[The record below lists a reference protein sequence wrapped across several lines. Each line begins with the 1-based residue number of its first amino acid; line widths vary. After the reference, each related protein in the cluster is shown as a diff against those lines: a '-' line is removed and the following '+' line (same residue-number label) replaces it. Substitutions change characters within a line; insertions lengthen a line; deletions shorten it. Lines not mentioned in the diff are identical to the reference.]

1 MYRNAILQNYKK
13 KVIELELTYVLQIN
27 NICQEY

>member
-27 NICQEY
+27 NIWQEY